1 MARFALKKI
10 DAVQGI
16 QSFEKLLVDGTA
28 PFDSFESGLESKD
41 KRSLEKI
48 YYYMNEVA
56 NCRTLP
62 KTKFRDVTPGK
73 QRVKEYEF
81 KDGALRVYAIAKP
94 EGKIIVMGGYKNRQK
109 KDFKKFRSLK
119 ERYLEQ
125 EMENT

>member
-41 KRSLEKI
+41 KRSL
-48 YYYMNEVA
+48 
-56 NCRTLP
+56 
-62 KTKFRDVTPGK
+62 K